1 MEAATDIFTDSSPVW
16 FGLTTKWVVS
26 SKLIG
31 KFEFVVRN
39 WLGIATITNTQQML
53 RDFT

>member
-1 MEAATDIFTDSSPVW
+1 MEIAPDIFTNSSPVW
-16 FGLTTKWVVS
+16 FGLITKWVVFS
-26 SKLIG
+26 ELIK